1 MANNSTPA
9 SVDIPTGSTCIQVK
23 LIDICSISNVGTK
36 SLFTPPVPGFDK
48 IGSAPSFIFLLE
60 HPSGK
65 KLLFDLGIRKDWENL
80 HPVVAERL
88 HAGTHTLEVQKDI
101 DEFLDEGKVGKD
113 NIDAVVWRFVMYP
126 ESILPG

>member
-1 MANNSTPA
+1 MANNSTELPVNIPA
-9 SVDIPTGSTCIQVK
+9 GVECVQVK

-36 SLFTPPVPGFDK
+36 SLFAPPVPGFDK

-65 KLLFDLGIRKDWENL
+65 RVLFDLGIRKDWENL

-88 HAGTHTLEVQKDI
+88 QAGTHTLTVEKDI
-101 DEFLDEGKVGKD
+101 DEFLDGHGIGKEK
-113 NIDAVVWRFVMYP
+113 IDGVVWRFV
-126 ESILPG
+126 